1 MAFLTVSQPV
11 YHGVF
16 HNWLNDQFRNH
27 TVCKLLR
34 KLVIETEFPLK
45 TDLLY
50 LRVAVYKLQLLLQGD
65 KLGVGYAGP
74 QNLRQLCR
82 QGGDLRDV
90 VRLGDP
96 FHRIQCIVQEMG
108 IQLGLHHCVQ
118 LLLLADLH
126 FHIGLQLRRHG
137 VEAAGQLAKLII
149 PRGNDPRVEISVL
162 HLVHGLIQALD
173 RTRQMVAH
181 LRCHRHTKHQTG
193 GRHDDQHAVHGFRRV
208 SRKYLRPQ
216 KDAVES
222 RPADLRNIDAV
233 IMKWLINCRARHQS
247 VPQNRPDLL
256 TDRGSRTVDRF
267 PEAV

>member
-1 MAFLTVSQPV
+1 M

-16 HNWLNDQFRNH
+16 HDGLNDQFRNH
-27 TVCKLLR
+27 TVCNLIR
-34 KLVIETEFPLK
+34 KLVIETEFPLE

-50 LRVAVYKLQLLLQGD
+50 LRIVVHKLQFLLQGD

-108 IQLGLHHCVQ
+108 IQLGLHHCDLYFVQ

-149 PRGNDPRVEISVL
+149 PRGNDSRV
-162 HLVHGLIQALD
+162 
-173 RTRQMVAH
+173 
-181 LRCHRHTKHQTG
+181 
-193 GRHDDQHAVHGFRRV
+193 
-208 SRKYLRPQ
+208 
-216 KDAVES
+216 
-222 RPADLRNIDAV
+222 
-233 IMKWLINCRARHQS
+233 
-247 VPQNRPDLL
+247 
-256 TDRGSRTVDRF
+256 
-267 PEAV
+267 